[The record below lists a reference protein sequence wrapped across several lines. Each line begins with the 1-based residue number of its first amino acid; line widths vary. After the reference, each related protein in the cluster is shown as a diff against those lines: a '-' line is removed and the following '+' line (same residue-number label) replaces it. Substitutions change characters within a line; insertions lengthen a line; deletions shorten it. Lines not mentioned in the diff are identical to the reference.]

1 MIAVL
6 AAALAAP
13 LPCGPL
19 DLATALSLAVVRSD
33 EVAIKQAEVVGA
45 EADRAIARAAAFF
58 PGSTATLIAGPAPGA
73 RGDLFN
79 PRAGYTNR
87 GLTEVG
93 PFGRIDINLVQ
104 PLWTWGQLSSAKEA
118 AAAGVRGREL
128 ARDETTH
135 EVQLRV
141 LQLYWGVVLARR
153 LLNLAAEVENA
164 VKDMEKRIA
173 DSLAAADGQA
183 TQEDKFRVAIFKTE
197 IEQRKT
203 DAQKGLQLARIAL
216 AATLALRESEL
227 QLRDED
233 LPARPEV
240 PVPEREEAFREAQRA
255 RPDLLAL
262 DQATQAL
269 DAQERASHGA
279 QLPQLFAAGTFAY
292 SRAPNRDIITNPW
305 IRDDFN
311 LLAFGVVIGLR
322 QNLSFP
328 LLHAQAEKAS
338 AELAKV
344 RRERDGL
351 ARLVGLQTEQAVAEL
366 SAASNRQR
374 ATQAALSAGRSWFRS
389 AGLNFGLGVSEAR
402 AVIEAYSGYI
412 KSQID
417 NAQATFELL
426 VARGHLDQVTGKAL
440 AQGESKC
447 VLP

>member
-1 MIAVL
+1 
-6 AAALAAP
+6 
-13 LPCGPL
+13 L
-19 DLATALSLAVVRSD
+19 DLPTVLSLVSSRSD

-45 EADRAIARAAAFF
+45 QADRAIARAAAYL
-58 PGSTATLIAGPAPGA
+58 PGSTATLVAGPSPEA
-73 RGDLFN
+73 RGNILESRN
-79 PRAGYTNR
+79 SNR
-87 GLTEVG
+87 TLTGLV
-93 PFGRIDINLVQ
+93 PFGRIDVNLVQ
-104 PLWTWGQLSSAKEA
+104 PLYTWGQLSAAKDA

-128 ARDETTH
+128 ARDATSH

-141 LQLYWGVVLARR
+141 LQLYWSIALARR
-153 LLNLAAEVENA
+153 LLTLATEVE
-164 VKDMEKRIA
+164 
-173 DSLAAADGQA
+173 AAAKDVEKKVGDSIAAGDGQA
-183 TQEDKFRVAIFKTE
+183 TQEDKFRVAIFRTE
-197 IEQRKT
+197 VEQRRT

-216 AATLALRESEL
+216 AASLALRESEL
-227 QLRDED
+227 QLKDED

-240 PVPEREEAFREAQRA
+240 AVPEREEAFREAQQA

-269 DAQERASHGA
+269 DAQLRASHAA

-292 SRAPNRDIITNPW
+292 SRAPNRDIQFNPW

-311 LLAFGVVIGLR
+311 LQAFGVVLGLR

-328 LLHAQAEKAS
+328 LLRAQAEKAS

-344 RRERDGL
+344 RREREGL

-366 SAASNRQR
+366 TAAANRHG
-374 ATQAALSAGRSWFRS
+374 ATQNAVSAGRSWFRS
-389 AGLNFGLGVSEAR
+389 AGLNFGLGLSEAR
-402 AVIEAYSGYI
+402 AVIEAYTGYV
-412 KSQID
+412 KTQLD